1 MVGAVMDELMI
12 STMQMNGLMVVTVR
26 GELDIV
32 GKPLLCTRIDDALRT
47 GDDPLVIDL
56 SGVSFI
62 DAQGLSALM
71 VSRRHATELNRSL
84 TLAGVSA
91 AVRRL
96 LQLTK
101 LEGSFAMMASPDTAS
116 PPDARDLLARMQ

>member
-1 MVGAVMDELMI
+1 MDELMI
-12 STMQMNGLMVVTVR
+12 SITRMNGLMVVTVR

-47 GDDPLVIDL
+47 GDGPLVIDL

-84 TLAGVSA
+84 ALAGVSA
-91 AVRRL
+91 VVRRL

-101 LEGSFAMMASPDTAS
+101 LEDSFVMMAPPDTVS
-116 PPDARDLLARMQ
+116 PSNARDLLAWMQ